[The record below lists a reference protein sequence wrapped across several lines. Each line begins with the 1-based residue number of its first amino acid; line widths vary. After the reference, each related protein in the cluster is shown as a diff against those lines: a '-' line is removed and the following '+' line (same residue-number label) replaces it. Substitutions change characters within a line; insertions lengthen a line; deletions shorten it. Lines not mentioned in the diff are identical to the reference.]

1 MVTNCFETYDIDW
14 LLFDSSIYWWDL
26 YLHAI
31 ASYLFES
38 RGEGGGTCR
47 PYRPFRLK
55 NWLYLPFLFCLIKI
69 AFILYSGPFTRSLPS
84 IRTIIYFAFAHQ
96 SIIIINYSFAYFS
109 YCFFTSCLSL
119 SLSRSD
125 DKFSAL
131 IIFRK
136 KTLAISRSLMI
147 PLSLGNK
154 NAISNSVSNKG
165 EKSAR

>member
-1 MVTNCFETYDIDW
+1 MVTNCFETHDIDW
-14 LLFDSSIYWWDL
+14 ILFDSSIYWWDL

-38 RGEGGGTCR
+38 RGEGGAR
-47 PYRPFRLK
+47 AVHIVLLDLR

-119 SLSRSD
+119 SLSLWWQVLCSD
-125 DKFSAL
+125 YFSEKNPCDL
-131 IIFRK
+131 
-136 KTLAISRSLMI
+136 SI
-147 PLSLGNK
+147 PYDTTES
-154 NAISNSVSNKG
+154 
-165 EKSAR
+165 EKQKRDL